1 MGEQAGGRRPG
12 PLAGLLVAVVV
23 AAGCMGGGLDPGDP
37 QGEPQQPGQEQT
49 GQPAAPGTR
58 TTRAD
63 GTTSVAEFKSD
74 FNDAVGIAEQYWTA
88 QFRASGERF
97 QPIRRVV
104 PYTRAGEVSC
114 GGQPLPR
121 NNAVY
126 CSAGDFIAY
135 DVNWSVSA
143 FRQIGDAFL
152 FYLLG
157 HEYAHG
163 VQVRLGIRYNYTIQ
177 QELQADCMAGA
188 YIGDNVRD
196 KVLTLDKGD
205 LDEFREGLLAVGDD
219 PNQPWFAEGAHGT
232 AEQRTDSFFRGYEK
246 SLDACGL
253 G

>member
-1 MGEQAGGRRPG
+1 MGDRAGRRWPG
-12 PLAGLLVAVVV
+12 CLAGLLVVVVV

-37 QGEPQQPGQEQT
+37 RSEPRQPGPEQT
-49 GQPAAPGTR
+49 GPASPGVR
-58 TTRAD
+58 TIRAD
-63 GTTSVAEFKSD
+63 GTTSVTEFKQD
-74 FNDAVGIAEQYWTA
+74 VNDAVGIAERYWA
-88 QFRASGERF
+88 ARFRASGGRF

-114 GGQPLPR
+114 GGQALPR

-126 CSAGDFIAY
+126 CSAGDFVAY

-143 FRQIGDAFL
+143 FRQVGDAFL

-163 VQVRLGIRYNYTIQ
+163 VQVRLGIRYTFTIQ
-177 QELQADCMAGA
+177 QELQADCMAGG

-196 KVLTLDKGD
+196 KTLTLDQGD

-219 PNQPWFAEGAHGT
+219 PDQPWFAEGSHGT
-232 AEQRTDSFFRGYEK
+232 AEQRSESFFRGYER
-246 SLDACGL
+246 SLDACDL